1 MSRNEALSLI
11 RQSPRLYD
19 TKPWTAHLYLTDQCN
34 LDCHY
39 CNEYDNSVPHPET
52 ADLKRYLAKIRELGC
67 FRIGFQGGEPLMH
80 PDVVE
85 LVRYAKDLG
94 FLKVSMS
101 TNAFLLT
108 KPMLADLADA
118 GLDSLQISIDRMTPI
133 ESTRKS
139 LKTVRHKL
147 AWFEDSPVKLVVA
160 GVLFHD
166 SVDQAAQVIDECLK

>member
-1 MSRNEALSLI
+1 MSLI
-11 RQSPRLYD
+11 RQAPRLYD

-39 CNEYDNSVPHPET
+39 CNEYDNSLPHPDT
-52 ADLKRYLAKIRELGC
+52 DDLKKYLDKIRELGC
-67 FRIGFQGGEPLMH
+67 LRIGFQGGEPLMH

-85 LVRYAKDLG
+85 LVRYAKELG

-118 GLDSLQISIDRMTPI
+118 GLDRGTERERFRFYTEHFGIVSET
-133 ESTRKS
+133 
-139 LKTVRHKL
+139 
-147 AWFEDSPVKLVVA
+147 
-160 GVLFHD
+160 G
-166 SVDQAAQVIDECLK
+166 